1 MVCAPHQVQTPRT
14 RHFSG
19 HCFYQ
24 FQGKKCPLIFKL
36 SSTSTKPKN
45 KTCTSSRDPT
55 NAVLATI
62 QGTYSKYKFSN
73 LMMEKAS

>member
-1 MVCAPHQVQTPRT
+1 
-14 RHFSG
+14 
-19 HCFYQ
+19 
-24 FQGKKCPLIFKL
+24 LIFKL